1 MSEHIFHLV
10 PAAEWRRG
18 LDPYAPPT
26 LDDEGFVRCSAVGQV
41 ARVADTLFAG
51 RRDLILLEIDPT
63 RLSAEVVWEDLYDL
77 GEDFP
82 HVYGPVARGRSSQR
96 RPTSL
101 TPTDGSPHR
110 TATHRG
116 EGTRAAGSHP
126 VAAGNPPRRR

>member
-10 PAAEWRRG
+10 PAAQWRRD

-26 LDDEGFVRCSAVGQV
+26 LDDEGFVHCSAADQV

-63 RLSAEVVWEDLYDL
+63 RLPAEVVWEDLYDL

-82 HVYGPVARGRSSQR
+82 HVYGPIS
-96 RPTSL
+96 
-101 TPTDGSPHR
+101 
-110 TATHRG
+110 
-116 EGTRAAGSHP
+116 RAAV
-126 VAAGNPPRRR
+126 VAATAYLPHADGRFSAPDR

>member
-26 LDDEGFVRCSAVGQV
+26 LDDEGFVHCSTVGQV

-82 HVYGPVARGRSSQR
+82 HVYGPIARG
-96 RPTSL
+96 
-101 TPTDGSPHR
+101 
-110 TATHRG
+110 AV
-116 EGTRAAGSHP
+116 
-126 VAAGNPPRRR
+126 VAATAYLPHADGRFTTPDRHPPR